1 MENKNEISFEQA
13 IAELQGVVE
22 RLEAGK
28 VALEDALALYE
39 RGVALVKICNDRLDL
54 AQQRVSAVRFDG
66 KELTTE
72 PFGAEV
78 AK

>member
-28 VALEDALALYE
+28 VALEDALVLYE
-39 RGVALVKICNDRLDL
+39 RGVSLVKICNDRLDL

-72 PFGAEV
+72 PFGTEGM
-78 AK
+78 K